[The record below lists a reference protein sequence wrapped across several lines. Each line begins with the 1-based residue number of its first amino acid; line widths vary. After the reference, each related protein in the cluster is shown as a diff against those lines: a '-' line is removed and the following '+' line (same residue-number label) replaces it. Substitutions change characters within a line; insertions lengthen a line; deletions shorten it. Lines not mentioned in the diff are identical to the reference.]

1 MLWSD
6 PPDEPDEELRAA
18 ERQLRRAGWLL
29 ALAAL
34 VALVAI
40 TLGAAGPDALPT

>member
-34 VALVAI
+34 VAI